1 MSHLESILKMV
12 FCVLLLLLFVLLLR
26 VKKKMISCSAILT
39 TMTLGQFSFS
49 SFDLCFASLP
59 YSGGSAEVE
68 VEVEVEVDVETET
81 ETGAISS
88 CSRLSYSY
96 ILLIEPR

>member
-68 VEVEVEVDVETET
+68 VEVETET

-96 ILLIEPR
+96 ILSIEPR

>member
-1 MSHLESILKMV
+1 MV

-68 VEVEVEVDVETET
+68 VEVETET

-96 ILLIEPR
+96 ILSIEPR